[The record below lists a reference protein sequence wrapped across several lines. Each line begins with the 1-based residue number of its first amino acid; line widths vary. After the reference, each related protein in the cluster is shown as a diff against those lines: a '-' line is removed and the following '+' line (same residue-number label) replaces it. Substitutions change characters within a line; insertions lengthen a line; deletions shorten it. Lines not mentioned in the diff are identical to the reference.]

1 MYTKIFI
8 RTFPSTEEC
17 ELFESILQTRWP
29 DLIGKASG
37 VRFTAWRNPQT
48 PHISTVIWE
57 FPDEQAQRTIEKLI
71 EEHISKFTKTL
82 SPKTIT
88 FSGEQKMELKSSKPD

>member
-57 FPDEQAQRTIEKLI
+57 FPTYNDAMSCHESTEYKSAWIHAEDTTKRIMFIVEGAEQ
-71 EEHISKFTKTL
+71 
-82 SPKTIT
+82 
-88 FSGEQKMELKSSKPD
+88 EQI

>member
-1 MYTKIFI
+1 M
-8 RTFPSTEEC
+8 
-17 ELFESILQTRWP
+17 
-29 DLIGKASG
+29 
-37 VRFTAWRNPQT
+37 RFTARLNPQT

-71 EEHISKFTKTL
+71 EEHISKLTKTL

-88 FSGEQKMELKSSKPD
+88 FSGEPKDGIKIIKARSDCASQTQINFSAIACADLTFISIYDAEEHHR

>member
-1 MYTKIFI
+1 MLTKIFI

-29 DLIGKASG
+29 ELIGKADG
-37 VRFTAWRNPQT
+37 VRFTAWRSSQT
-48 PHISTVIWE
+48 P
-57 FPDEQAQRTIEKLI
+57 
-71 EEHISKFTKTL
+71 HISKFTKTL

-88 FSGEQKMELKSSKPD
+88 FSGEQKMELKS

>member
-1 MYTKIFI
+1 MHTKIFI

-29 DLIGKASG
+29 ELINKAPG

-57 FPDEQAQRTIEKLI
+57 FPSEDSQRIIEKLI

-88 FSGEQKMELKSSKPD
+88 FSGKQQMEFNS